1 MPELSLS
8 EFFRTLAGEGL
19 VYVVLLSNTENTAPC
34 SPFSERQGVHCLLKT
49 ISVETVLSRE
59 VFELSAPQ
67 LFEAS
72 ILCFHI
78 LSFLRAL

>member
-19 VYVVLLSNTENTAPC
+19 IYIVLLSNTENTA
-34 SPFSERQGVHCLLKT
+34 PFSERQGVHCLLKT